1 MGVWGVANMVGHAFG
16 NLMGGTIVDVMRLTT
31 GSALIAYSALFG
43 LEAVMLLIALY
54 LSTRLDMNASQRLW
68 RSVNGSAQ

>member
-1 MGVWGVANMVGHAFG
+1 
-16 NLMGGTIVDVMRLTT
+16 MGGTIVDVMRLTT

-54 LSTRLDMNASQRLW
+54 LSTRLDMNASQASMEERE
-68 RSVNGSAQ
+68 RISAVASAN